1 MRYRF
6 KRVMVRKKK
15 AEKPKVVYIRMPL
28 EIKQQLDAICDQ
40 ERVSLNRLSL
50 SIMAA
55 FVKSYAAKQQNEQGA
70 Q

>member
-6 KRVMVRKKK
+6 KRVMPAKKK

-28 EIKQQLDAICDQ
+28 NLKNQLDSICDQ
-40 ERVSLNRLSL
+40 EQVSLNRLSL
-50 SIMAA
+50 SIMAS

>member
-6 KRVMVRKKK
+6 KRVMPMRKK

-28 EIKQQLDAICDQ
+28 NLKNQLDAICDQ
-40 ERVSLNRLSL
+40 EQVSLNRLSL

-55 FVKSYAAKQQNEQGA
+55 FVKSYAAKQQNT
-70 Q
+70 